1 MGWIISTAVFL
12 SGLNALLCFNI
23 DPVAWKTLTQ
33 PAASFGYQV
42 VQRPSDLLVS
52 APLAQYSP
60 TGRGLI
66 YKCSTETCRRLSVP
80 VAEFAV
86 NMSLGLTMANDPSTQ
101 RTLACGPTIPKDC
114 KSITMYSGTCWQ
126 IDASDRVTGP
136 VPSSNGECG
145 SADIVFLLDGSGSV
159 NNQDFQTMKTFV
171 KNLVRSLLQADIKFA
186 IVQFSTSPQIHF
198 YFSDNLI
205 SGTASWERKVDEIRQ
220 LRGYTYTAKAIKSVV
235 NDVFT
240 PTKGSRP
247 NVNKVLIV
255 ITDGESNDRFNLPG
269 ATSLADNK
277 KIVRFAIGVGGAFK
291 RDKAKKEL
299 ETIASTK
306 ENVFQVE
313 SFNALEQIRQTLQ
326 AKLFSIEGS
335 QTSGESLKLE
345 MAQEGF
351 SAAYVPE
358 GIQMAIVGANEWKG
372 GFLQYSMP
380 TGLKTSSYEADIETD
395 SYLGYSMAVAKTR
408 SGTLTIVGA
417 PRYQHRGAVMVVHQN
432 VLRKTIDPFDWQF
445 QSGEYFGAVVCAM
458 DLNLDSFTDLILISA
473 PMFMDSDGEGR
484 VYVCSLTGLDV
495 ECRLDSPS
503 VLRGDVSG
511 NERFGSSLAVL
522 PDLNT
527 DGLSDLAVGAPLENN
542 GQGSIYIFHG
552 EGGVGGISSSYSQ
565 RIAASEVQSPLRFFG
580 LSISQSSFDHSGD
593 GLPDLAIGSKGAVV
607 LLRSKPI
614 VMVEATVSF
623 SPNRIPTQNSNCSKP
638 LESTAEVCFT
648 MTRHSKVDK
657 VTAKISYNLTL
668 DATRK
673 VPNNRAY
680 FSEKQRET
688 KGTVDIDLIRPV
700 CNTVKFSVQACP
712 EDALNAL
719 YNELRFSFEG
729 LPNPPN
735 PSASLALQAQKTTLH
750 PLGFEINCGDDDK
763 CVDDLKVDFNF
774 TKSLEVKVGIDELL
788 DVTVSVENRGEN
800 SYNSRVIL
808 SYPTGLSFR
817 KFTTLQGRIECSSL
831 DSEDGVTRGKTD
843 CTVDKPILKSDS
855 KAFFIISYGIETSS
869 QLARSISFSAN
880 VSSGNLEHSSSS
892 ELYRNKDIDV
902 KYSIFA
908 TFESS
913 FSYSNFSFGKNNL
926 HKPVQQSIVVTNDIR
941 AVNFTVV
948 IRVPVKLGDKNIWT
962 DSSSLQ
968 IPDCQKD
975 LDEQPKVTDFIA
987 KIQKNKLVDCSV
999 ATCSVFKCSKIMGRL
1014 ESKTYQIS
1022 ANLSSEWI
1030 QQIGLQ
1036 SAKFLLISTASLEYD
1051 RKQYI
1056 FLSAG
1061 SYNNPPV
1068 RKIEVEVE
1076 VYVEPDFTKEIV
1088 GGSLGGL
1095 ALLALLTAGLYKA
1108 GFFKSKYKEMIN
1120 DNAADRFD
1128 DGDAL
1133 TPD

>member
-33 PAASFGYQV
+33 PAAGFGYQV

-66 YKCSTETCRRLSVP
+66 YKCSTETCTQLSVP

-101 RTLACGPTIPKDC
+101 RTLACGQTIPKDC

-159 NNQDFQTMKTFV
+159 NNQDFETMKTFV

-186 IVQFSTSPQIHF
+186 IVQFSSSPKIHF
-198 YFSDNLI
+198 FFSDNLI
-205 SGTASWERKVDEIRQ
+205 SGTASWERKVGEIRQ
-220 LRGYTYTAKAIKSVV
+220 LWGFTHTAKAIKSVV

-255 ITDGESNDRFNLPG
+255 ITDGESNDRIILPS

-277 KIVRFAIGVGGAFK
+277 KIVRFAIGVGGAFSS
-291 RDKAKKEL
+291 DQAKKEL

-313 SFNALEQIRQTLQ
+313 SFDALEQIRQTLQ
-326 AKLFSIEGS
+326 AKLFSIEGL
-335 QTSGESLKLE
+335 QTSGKLLKFE
-345 MAQEGF
+345 MFQEEF
-351 SAAYVPE
+351 SAPYVAE
-358 GIQMAIVGANEWKG
+358 GNRMAIVGANEWKG
-372 GFLQYSMP
+372 GVVQYLS
-380 TGLKTSSYEADIETD
+380 TGLQTGSYEAVIETD

-408 SGTLTIVGA
+408 SGTLTIIGA
-417 PRYQHRGAVMVVHQN
+417 PRYQHRGAVM
-432 VLRKTIDPFDWQF
+432 F

-458 DLNLDSFTDLILISA
+458 DLDLDSFTDLILISA
-473 PMFMDSDGEGR
+473 PMFMDSHGEGK
-484 VYVCSLTGLDV
+484 VYICSLTGSDV

-511 NERFGSSLAVL
+511 KGRFGSSLAVL

-638 LESTAEVCFT
+638 LESTAEICFT

-680 FSEKQRET
+680 FSEIQRET

-700 CNTVKFSVQACP
+700 CNTVKFFVQACP

-719 YNELRFSFEG
+719 SNELMFSFEG

-735 PSASLALQAQKTTLH
+735 PSASLALQAQKTTVH
-750 PLGFEINCGDDDK
+750 P
-763 CVDDLKVDFNF
+763 
-774 TKSLEVKVGIDELL
+774 
-788 DVTVSVENRGEN
+788 
-800 SYNSRVIL
+800 
-808 SYPTGLSFR
+808 
-817 KFTTLQGRIECSSL
+817 
-831 DSEDGVTRGKTD
+831 
-843 CTVDKPILKSDS
+843 
-855 KAFFIISYGIETSS
+855 
-869 QLARSISFSAN
+869 AR
-880 VSSGNLEHSSSS
+880 
-892 ELYRNKDIDV
+892 
-902 KYSIFA
+902 
-908 TFESS
+908 
-913 FSYSNFSFGKNNL
+913 
-926 HKPVQQSIVVTNDIR
+926 
-941 AVNFTVV
+941 
-948 IRVPVKLGDKNIWT
+948 
-962 DSSSLQ
+962 
-968 IPDCQKD
+968 
-975 LDEQPKVTDFIA
+975 
-987 KIQKNKLVDCSV
+987 
-999 ATCSVFKCSKIMGRL
+999 
-1014 ESKTYQIS
+1014 
-1022 ANLSSEWI
+1022 
-1030 QQIGLQ
+1030 
-1036 SAKFLLISTASLEYD
+1036 FL
-1051 RKQYI
+1051 R
-1056 FLSAG
+1056 
-1061 SYNNPPV
+1061 
-1068 RKIEVEVE
+1068 
-1076 VYVEPDFTKEIV
+1076 
-1088 GGSLGGL
+1088 
-1095 ALLALLTAGLYKA
+1095 
-1108 GFFKSKYKEMIN
+1108 SKYKDKEYSLIT
-1120 DNAADRFD
+1120 ADVSTST
-1128 DGDAL
+1128 AL
-1133 TPD
+1133 PASTLIALSVSLVSVLAFS